1 MPSTIL
7 AKPLVYST
15 TTHDQRF
22 REPVTV
28 EMRSLDKKGKISLNI
43 CIFPCFILTM
53 AGSDYVFGDDGNW
66 YKFHP
71 ERLTWH
77 NAYDT
82 CMREGAH
89 LVMEKSARIHNYV
102 KAEFVFKIG
111 MWIGLSDEAK
121 EDDFRWVDGMKPV
134 ETYWGD
140 LQPNS
145 QGGTNQDCMQT
156 NFLGAGQWN
165 DMDCDHKYPFL
176 CQRIDNGKSN

>member
-71 ERLTWH
+71 ERLAWH
-77 NAYDT
+77 DARDA
-82 CMREGAH
+82 CVREGAH
-89 LVMEKSARIHNYV
+89 LVMETSARIHNYV
-102 KAEFVFKIG
+102 KAKFGHKSY
-111 MWIGLSDEAK
+111 MWIGLSDEEA
-121 EDDFRWVDGMKPV
+121 EGDFKWVDGKKV
-134 ETYWGD
+134 EETCWATDQPDDWGE
-140 LQPNS
+140 
-145 QGGTNQDCMQT
+145 
-156 NFLGAGQWN
+156 
-165 DMDCDHKYPFL
+165 
-176 CQRIDNGKSN
+176 